1 MDQTEKAFK
10 SDRKAMQTLI
20 NVSTETMILIDA
32 EGRFL
37 TINKIGAERLGKTH
51 KQEITYHLPMDFRR
65 TIPEAG
71 TPYPQQFSMASI

>member
-37 TINKIGAERLGKTH
+37 TINKLGAERLEKT
-51 KQEITYHLPMDFRR
+51 
-65 TIPEAG
+65 
-71 TPYPQQFSMASI
+71 SIHYTRS